1 MSVLARCLDF
11 NASEQ
16 DAITYFLYVLA
27 VHHVSRRGKMYSAGL
42 LDRRGELS
50 ESFEI
55 ISESIGLRLRL
66 DRAKS

>member
-1 MSVLARCLDF
+1 
-11 NASEQ
+11 
-16 DAITYFLYVLA
+16 
-27 VHHVSRRGKMYSAGL
+27 MYSAGL